1 MNYSS
6 TGLLAL
12 LVHVIVNYDVIRNI
26 HYRKGTPAA
35 DAYRVLALSVIS
47 FYVADILWGVFYDA
61 RLVALTYAFTVL
73 FFVAM
78 AITVFAWTRYVF
90 LYLKLNGRFMQLLSV
105 AGWMYLVL
113 MGLVLF
119 LNIFAPLMF
128 WLTPSGEYYSGL
140 MRYILLGFQVL
151 LFLATSVYVFL
162 SSRNAEKTIRRHFK
176 AIGSF
181 GMTMT
186 VMVALQLLYPL
197 LPMYSIGCLLG
208 ACILHTFVVGDMKED
223 RRRELEEMLAREQRQ
238 KLELGSAR
246 HLAYTDSLTGV
257 KNTHAYVESEKL
269 LDQRITDGSIREFG
283 VVVFD
288 MNGLKQVNDT
298 LGHEAG
304 DRYIQEACRMICRQF
319 QHSPVYRIGG
329 DEFVA
334 LLEGEDYRNR
344 TILMSAFET
353 HVEMNRHTGKAV
365 VASGLAEFRPG
376 QDNSYRRVFER
387 ADRRMYMRKST
398 LKAGL
403 KTQGGCSPD
412 SLPVSCFFY
421 SSVIMSTWQM
431 ALFHFPIISSAR
443 SSSIS
448 ASFSVQLTVSVFMSV
463 KAMMASCPVS
473 LPSRIRPCSKMLSN
487 VLSAPSKY
495 RP

>member
-176 AIGSF
+176 AI
-181 GMTMT
+181 
-186 VMVALQLLYPL
+186 P
-197 LPMYSIGCLLG
+197 
-208 ACILHTFVVGDMKED
+208 
-223 RRRELEEMLAREQRQ
+223 
-238 KLELGSAR
+238 
-246 HLAYTDSLTGV
+246 
-257 KNTHAYVESEKL
+257 
-269 LDQRITDGSIREFG
+269 
-283 VVVFD
+283 
-288 MNGLKQVNDT
+288 
-298 LGHEAG
+298 
-304 DRYIQEACRMICRQF
+304 
-319 QHSPVYRIGG
+319 
-329 DEFVA
+329 
-334 LLEGEDYRNR
+334 
-344 TILMSAFET
+344 
-353 HVEMNRHTGKAV
+353 
-365 VASGLAEFRPG
+365 SG
-376 QDNSYRRVFER
+376 
-387 ADRRMYMRKST
+387 
-398 LKAGL
+398 
-403 KTQGGCSPD
+403 
-412 SLPVSCFFY
+412 
-421 SSVIMSTWQM
+421 
-431 ALFHFPIISSAR
+431 
-443 SSSIS
+443 
-448 ASFSVQLTVSVFMSV
+448 
-463 KAMMASCPVS
+463 
-473 LPSRIRPCSKMLSN
+473 
-487 VLSAPSKY
+487 
-495 RP
+495 

>member
-1 MNYSS
+1 MTNRGIYP
-6 TGLLAL
+6 L
-12 LVHVIVNYDVIRNI
+12 
-26 HYRKGTPAA
+26 KPKAA
-35 DAYRVLALSVIS
+35 DGEQVSLR
-47 FYVADILWGVFYDA
+47 DIH
-61 RLVALTYAFTVL
+61 
-73 FFVAM
+73 
-78 AITVFAWTRYVF
+78 
-90 LYLKLNGRFMQLLSV
+90 
-105 AGWMYLVL
+105 
-113 MGLVLF
+113 
-119 LNIFAPLMF
+119 
-128 WLTPSGEYYSGL
+128 SGL

-197 LPMYSIGCLLG
+197 LPMYSTGCLLG
-208 ACILHTFVVGDMKED
+208 SCILHTFVVGDMKED

-269 LDQRITDGSIREFG
+269 LDQRIAEGTIREFG

-298 LGHEAG
+298 EGHEAG
-304 DRYIQEACRMICRQF
+304 DRYIQEACRLICRQF

-334 LLEGEDYRNR
+334 LLEGEDYINR

-353 HVEMNRHTGKAV
+353 HVEMNRHSGKAV

-387 ADRRMYMRKST
+387 ADRRMYMRKSA
-398 LKAGL
+398 LKA
-403 KTQGGCSPD
+403 
-412 SLPVSCFFY
+412 V
-421 SSVIMSTWQM
+421 
-431 ALFHFPIISSAR
+431 
-443 SSSIS
+443 
-448 ASFSVQLTVSVFMSV
+448 
-463 KAMMASCPVS
+463 
-473 LPSRIRPCSKMLSN
+473 
-487 VLSAPSKY
+487 
-495 RP
+495 

>member
-1 MNYSS
+1 MTYSS

-35 DAYRVLALSVIS
+35 DAHRWLVLAFIF
-47 FYVADILWGVFYDA
+47 FYTADILWGFFYDA
-61 RLVALTYAFTVL
+61 RLVTLTFADTVL
-73 FFVAM
+73 YFLAM
-78 AITVFAWTRYVF
+78 AATIFTWTRYVF
-90 LYLKLNGRFMQLLSV
+90 LYLKLNGRFMQVLSV
-105 AGWMYLVL
+105 AGWMYLALIV
-113 MGLVLF
+113 LVLF

-128 WLTPSGEYYSGL
+128 WFDPSGEYHSGL
-140 MRYILLGFQVL
+140 MRFILLGFQVL
-151 LFLATSVYVFL
+151 LFLATSAYVFIA
-162 SSRNAEKTIRRHFK
+162 SRNAEKTIKRHFK

-181 GMTMT
+181 GVTMT
-186 VMVALQLLYPL
+186 ATVILQVLYPL
-197 LPMYSIGCLLG
+197 LPMYSTGCLLG
-208 ACILHTFVVGDMKED
+208 SCILHTFVVGDMKED

-269 LDQRITDGSIREFG
+269 LDQRIAEGTIREFG

-298 LGHEAG
+298 EGHEAG
-304 DRYIQEACRMICRQF
+304 DRYIQEACRLICRQF

-334 LLEGEDYRNR
+334 LLEGEDYINR

-353 HVEMNRHTGKAV
+353 HVEMNRHSGKAV

-387 ADRRMYMRKST
+387 ADRRMYMRKSA
-398 LKAGL
+398 LKA
-403 KTQGGCSPD
+403 
-412 SLPVSCFFY
+412 V
-421 SSVIMSTWQM
+421 
-431 ALFHFPIISSAR
+431 
-443 SSSIS
+443 
-448 ASFSVQLTVSVFMSV
+448 
-463 KAMMASCPVS
+463 
-473 LPSRIRPCSKMLSN
+473 
-487 VLSAPSKY
+487 
-495 RP
+495 

>member
-197 LPMYSIGCLLG
+197 LPMSSIGCLLG

-398 LKAGL
+398 LKAG
-403 KTQGGCSPD
+403 
-412 SLPVSCFFY
+412 
-421 SSVIMSTWQM
+421 
-431 ALFHFPIISSAR
+431 
-443 SSSIS
+443 
-448 ASFSVQLTVSVFMSV
+448 
-463 KAMMASCPVS
+463 
-473 LPSRIRPCSKMLSN
+473 
-487 VLSAPSKY
+487 
-495 RP
+495 